1 MRYRLIAFC
10 AVFVPIL
17 AWGGGCT
24 LLVVGDSLSAGY
36 GLEAG
41 SSWVDKLQQRLD
53 ESPQS
58 WRVVN
63 ASISGDTTSNG
74 LQRLP
79 AALKRHRP
87 AVVIIELGGN
97 DALRGTPLATIRT
110 NLRSLVAQSKKA
122 GARVLLLETPV
133 PPNYGKRYADK
144 FQAIFREVAAEHK
157 VAWVPCFICGV
168 AVDPALMQAD
178 RIHPNALAQG
188 RMLDTV
194 WPHLK
199 PLLRCN

>member
-1 MRYRLIAFC
+1 
-10 AVFVPIL
+10 
-17 AWGGGCT
+17 
-24 LLVVGDSLSAGY
+24 
-36 GLEAG
+36 
-41 SSWVDKLQQRLD
+41 
-53 ESPQS
+53 
-58 WRVVN
+58 
-63 ASISGDTTSNG
+63 
-74 LQRLP
+74 
-79 AALKRHRP
+79 
-87 AVVIIELGGN
+87 VIVELGGN

-110 NLRSLVAQSKKA
+110 NLRSLVAQSRQA

-144 FQAIFREVAAEHK
+144 FQAVFREVATEHK

-178 RIHPNALAQG
+178 RIHPNALAQD
-188 RMLDTV
+188 RMLDVV